1 LLTLLICCPW
11 GWVTNLEKI
20 QVREAMS
27 TDYVKVH
34 AMATIKEAF
43 GVMVAGRQ
51 RCALVVDENDLLEG
65 LITPSDLQREVL
77 RAAEESVYS
86 DEAIIV
92 EVLFSR
98 PFCHICFS

>member
-1 LLTLLICCPW
+1 MCD
-11 GWVTNLEKI
+11 
-20 QVREAMS
+20 AMS
-27 TDYVKVH
+27 TDYVKVN

-43 GVMVAGRQ
+43 GVMVAGQQ

-77 RAAEESVYS
+77 RAAEASVYS

-92 EVLFSR
+92 EVQFSR